1 MADNLRWNE
10 QADAASCMSTKAVYL
25 RYTHTNLTVTQ
36 DTDKVFIKVRPPCG
50 RNTYVLHLII
60 LNCVEI
66 ICHRGSLASPYIVQR
81 AGLQI

>member
-1 MADNLRWNE
+1 MNRRTLR
-10 QADAASCMSTKAVYL
+10 AACRRKQSTL
-25 RYTHTNLTVTQ
+25 GIPIRNLTVTQ

-50 RNTYVLHLII
+50 RNTYVLHLIV

-66 ICHRGSLASPYIVQR
+66 ICNRGSLASPYIVQR